1 MRFILIISALLLAS
15 QLYCQGLFT
24 SNQSVIYVGESAI
37 LSVNTDGKLS
47 GQLVNEGLLGISGNL
62 DLGDNFQLGNVIVY
76 GDADQEI
83 TGGKL
88 EVERFEIDKSNRV
101 TLQSDELNILGG
113 LTLTKGILSVQNS
126 GLFIESGSF
135 SSSGKE
141 SFVEGPVSVAIAQ
154 SGRYTFPVGHE
165 GAYQGISFEVEA
177 GDTVKVEVIKPE
189 SEEMIPGDSLIGL
202 SGEMV
207 WVINHKGEG
216 KIESTIEA
224 DYTNLDLERFPV
236 ENPIRAN
243 KYVPVISSRL
253 TDGIFRSLRQGPG
266 SVDEV
271 LSSGHLMSLDK
282 VVIKDSSLF
291 AGIGVMPVSDQLHF
305 YMPTV
310 FAPDGFQKENKSF
323 RPFLIGAE
331 IEKVE
336 LIVWDKFN
344 HEVFAQSV
352 TNPNMEEIG
361 WRGNN
366 RNDSG
371 APQGVYFYSTVLTT
385 SEGVF
390 KKAGT
395 VFLAR

>member
-1 MRFILIISALLLAS
+1 MRFSLIIAAFLLVS
-15 QLYCQGLFT
+15 QLYCQGLFIP
-24 SNQSVIYVGESAI
+24 NQSVLYVGESAI
-37 LSVNTDGKLS
+37 LSVDTDATLS
-47 GQLVNEGLLGISGNL
+47 GELVNEGLLGTSGNF
-62 DLGDNFQLGNVIVY
+62 DLGDNFQLGNVIFY

-88 EVERFEIDKSNRV
+88 EVEHLEIDKSNRV
-101 TLQSDELNILGG
+101 TILSDELNVKEE
-113 LTLTKGILSVQNS
+113 LTLINGILSVQKS
-126 GLFIESGSF
+126 SLFIESGNFTSAG
-135 SSSGKE
+135 SQ
-141 SFVEGPVSVAIAQ
+141 SFVEGAMSVAIAQ
-154 SGRYTFPVGHE
+154 TGRYTFPVGHE
-165 GAYQGISFEVEA
+165 GSYQGISFEVQA
-177 GDTVKVEVIKPE
+177 SDTVKVEVVRPE

-202 SGEMV
+202 SDEKA
-207 WVINHKGEG
+207 WLINHKGKG
-216 KIESTIEA
+216 KIESTLEA
-224 DYTNLDLERFPV
+224 DYTNLDLVQFPV

-243 KYVPVISSRL
+243 KYVPVISRRL
-253 TDGIFRSLRQGPG
+253 TEGTFRSLGQGPG
-266 SVDEV
+266 SMDEV
-271 LSSGHLMSLDK
+271 LSSGQLTSLDK
-282 VVIKDSSLF
+282 VVLKDTSLF
-291 AGIGVMPVSDQLHF
+291 LAIGVMPVSDQLHF
-305 YMPTV
+305 YVPTV
-310 FAPDGFQKENKSF
+310 FAPNGFQQENKSF

-352 TNPNMEEIG
+352 TNPNMEEVG

-366 RNDSG
+366 KNDSG